1 VNPLDHPWM
10 LAAALLLDALVGDPD
25 RLWKRLP
32 HPVAI
37 IGAGIGLIDRWF
49 NREGFSR
56 EWRRALGVLAI
67 ALIVVVSA
75 AIGLALQLWLLG
87 GPLGWIGVV
96 LIAAVFLSGRS
107 LYDHVA
113 SVDFAFDD
121 DLEAARR
128 AVARIVGRDPGG
140 LDEARVCRAA
150 IESAAENFSD
160 GVVAPAFWFLLL
172 GLPGIITYK
181 AINTA
186 DSMIGHLTSRHE
198 EFGWAAARLD
208 DLVNWPASRIAG
220 SLIALAAPLGRGSI
234 AKSFRLMRAE
244 AGKHRSPNAG
254 WPEAAMASAI
264 DVALAGPRR
273 YAGVIVNDPFINATG
288 RRDAM
293 PTDIG
298 RALKVYLGAWALL
311 FLIVS
316 VPAEI
321 IAALLA

>member
-1 VNPLDHPWM
+1 MVM
-10 LAAALLLDALVGDPD
+10 T
-25 RLWKRLP
+25 
-32 HPVAI
+32 
-37 IGAGIGLIDRWF
+37 
-49 NREGFSR
+49 
-56 EWRRALGVLAI
+56 
-67 ALIVVVSA
+67 
-75 AIGLALQLWLLG
+75 
-87 GPLGWIGVV
+87 
-96 LIAAVFLSGRS
+96 
-107 LYDHVA
+107 
-113 SVDFAFDD
+113 
-121 DLEAARR
+121 
-128 AVARIVGRDPGG
+128 
-140 LDEARVCRAA
+140 A

-288 RRDAM
+288 RRDAK

-316 VPAEI
+316 VPAGI